1 MVIIVSDSVQL
12 WVYLEQ
18 LELVLILSC
27 FGDSCVLGQ
36 LELVLFLSCFG
47 DSCVLGQLEQAFI
60 LSSCGIVVSGTVRAG
75 CNSVQLWD
83 SCVYHS

>member
-18 LELVLILSC
+18 LELVL
-27 FGDSCVLGQ
+27 FM
-36 LELVLFLSCFG
+36 SCFG
-47 DSCVLGQLEQAFI
+47 DSCVLGQLEQALI
-60 LSSCGIVVSGTVRAG
+60 LSSCGIVVSSGTVRAG

-83 SCVYHS
+83 SYVYHS